1 VLITAVDTFADE
13 LSVRNDPITY
23 RADPAFAR
31 PQLVAVHILV
41 GIDGVVGGLLLFGCS
56 PVPDQPRSGQS
67 GIVRHLAIVAQGQT
81 DRSVALGTGRPQW
94 IGDIQAQRFAPSVTE
109 RDLINRSP

>member
-1 VLITAVDTFADE
+1 VPAPHSRYISASSDLGSVRRADLVLITAVDAFADE

-41 GIDGVVGGLLLFGCS
+41 GIEGVVGGLLLFGCS

-67 GIVRHLAIVAQGQT
+67 GIVRHLAIVA
-81 DRSVALGTGRPQW
+81 
-94 IGDIQAQRFAPSVTE
+94 
-109 RDLINRSP
+109 